1 MQFMVKPQVT
11 STVSLENEME
21 TSDPNITQAIIQ
33 SLPLPENII
42 VKGTNPRI
50 TQTDTGGAF
59 DFSVELFVDWEH
71 PSFQVN
77 FTEYEVYFHSG
88 NDSLRPYDLF
98 VEDEDVNVVDIRRER
113 ILVSSPMFIPPH
125 DIVSSMF

>member
-1 MQFMVKPQVT
+1 MVKPQVT

-21 TSDPNITQAIIQ
+21 TSDPNTTQATIQ

-42 VKGTNPRI
+42 VKGTNPRV

-88 NDSLRPYDLF
+88 KVSLRPYDLF

-113 ILVSSPMFIPPH
+113 IEVS
-125 DIVSSMF
+125 

>member
-1 MQFMVKPQVT
+1 MVKPQVT

-21 TSDPNITQAIIQ
+21 TSDPNIPQTFTIQ

-42 VKGTNPRI
+42 VKGTNPRV

-88 NDSLRPYDLF
+88 KFSLRPYDLF
-98 VEDEDVNVVDIRRER
+98 VEDEDVNVVDIRLER
-113 ILVSSPMFIPPH
+113 IVVSSPMFISTH